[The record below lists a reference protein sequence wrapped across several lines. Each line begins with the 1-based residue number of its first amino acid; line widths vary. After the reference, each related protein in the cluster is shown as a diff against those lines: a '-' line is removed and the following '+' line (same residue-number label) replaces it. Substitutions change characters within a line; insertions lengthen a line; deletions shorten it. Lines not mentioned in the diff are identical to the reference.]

1 MQRTL
6 GRSGIQVSALGLGT
20 ARIAGLGWSR
30 RGDTYLPQDEEAERQ
45 SVQAIQRALALGI
58 TFFDTADVYGCGASE
73 RVLGRALAGHRHE
86 VTIATKFGETFDE
99 ETCEPVEQEVT
110 PAYVSQ
116 ACEASLRRLG
126 TDYIDLY
133 LLHLRDYDLAHA
145 PAMREA
151 LEDLVAA
158 GKIRAYG
165 WSTDDPARARC
176 FAEGPHCTAIEHRL
190 NVFEPSPEMLALCEE
205 HDLAS
210 IDRIPLVMGVLTG
223 RWSRTTLLPETDRRG
238 DWFKDEGFL
247 EAIDLAGR
255 LREPLTRDG
264 RSYVQGALGWIWAHS
279 ERAIPIP
286 GFRTTAQVAE
296 LAGAMAYG
304 PLAEDAMAEVEQR
317 MGRGPGERVVPQ

>member
-1 MQRTL
+1 LQRRL

-30 RGDTYLPQDEEAERQ
+30 RGDTYLPRDEEVERQ
-45 SVQAIQRALALGI
+45 SVQAIQHALALGV
-58 TFFDTADVYGCGASE
+58 TFFDTADVYGCGTSE
-73 RVLGRALAGHRHE
+73 RVLERALEGRRHE
-86 VTIATKFGETFDE
+86 VVIATKFGETFDE

-110 PAYVSQ
+110 PSYVSQ

-133 LLHLRDYDLAHA
+133 LLHLRDYDLARA
-145 PAMREA
+145 PAIRDA

-223 RWSRTTLLPETDRRG
+223 RWSRTTSLPETDRRS

-247 EAIDLAGR
+247 EAIDLAGH

-279 ERAIPIP
+279 ARAIPIP
-286 GFRTTAQVAE
+286 GFRTASQVAE
-296 LAGAMAYG
+296 LSGAMAYG
-304 PLAEDAMAEVEQR
+304 PLAEDAMAEVERR
-317 MGRGPGERVVPQ
+317 MGRRPGERAAPQ

>member
-30 RGDTYLPQDEEAERQ
+30 RGDTYLPRDEEAERQ

-99 ETCEPVEQEVT
+99 ETCEPVEQELT

-223 RWSRTTLLPETDRRG
+223 RWSRTTSLPETDRRS

-296 LAGAMAYG
+296 LAGALAYG